1 MCVHNYAVWC
11 TYKFVYVYQIR
22 SIRGPVFIQFHS
34 LISIPSSTY
43 ILEKPT
49 VIIQILHMI
58 QFKVR
63 NSTLGI
69 YRESN
74 SR

>member
-1 MCVHNYAVWC
+1 MCIIMLFGVHTSLC
-11 TYKFVYVYQIR
+11 MCIR
-22 SIRGPVFIQFHS
+22 CEACMVQLLYSSS

-74 SR
+74 ST